1 MLLFNDKLTPFG
13 VYTRVD
19 NKPLMVH
26 TIEMVPLS
34 VSIIDTTVKD
44 VVITFTGAEKF
55 TRPVY
60 LYDALTDESRRIY
73 SGMTVDFSGLESD
86 AVRYYLNIDRPNII
100 TADDNMTDDS
110 DVIITNDIEGVHCYA
125 QSEILAINIYDVA
138 GHLIKEC
145 SNIND
150 NTFSIKLPVGVYVM
164 EVRTID
170 TVSNNKVIIK

>member
-1 MLLFNDKLTPFG
+1 
-13 VYTRVD
+13 
-19 NKPLMVH
+19 
-26 TIEMVPLS
+26 
-34 VSIIDTTVKD
+34 
-44 VVITFTGAEKF
+44 
-55 TRPVY
+55 
-60 LYDALTDESRRIY
+60 
-73 SGMTVDFSGLESD
+73 MTVDFSGLESD